1 MDLATNKPNM
11 LKQRIVT
18 VETGWNKY
26 KNISKHRKERE
37 RNHKEK
43 KIHENSFKSKSSK
56 RWFRGGKG
64 RDGSEVIMKQLLDIN
79 FPDLR
84 IYLIPTIKRAE

>member
-26 KNISKHRKERE
+26 KSISKHRKERE
-37 RNHKEK
+37 RKITKKRKYTIPLRARAAKGDLEEAKEGMGVRSLW
-43 KIHENSFKSKSSK
+43 N
-56 RWFRGGKG
+56 
-64 RDGSEVIMKQLLDIN
+64 N
-79 FPDLR
+79 F
-84 IYLIPTIKRAE
+84 